1 MIVQETVP
9 TPAGRTPATCFEYQ
23 RAESWAEAVE
33 LLGLWEDEAKI
44 LAGGQS
50 LVPMLNLRLAFPV
63 ALIDVNQV
71 PAADPRVEGNHVVI
85 DANTRHQVLTRSDTV
100 RAHAPLLA
108 HAVQF
113 VGNVRVRNRGTF
125 GGSLAHADPTAE
137 IAAITL
143 AMGGEI
149 VVQGPAGERTIAAED
164 FFVTYLTT
172 AMAPNEVVTG
182 ARLPVAGDARWGFHE
197 VVRRYSDFATVSVSV
212 LARPDATG
220 GPPQLRVVLG
230 GVADRPV
237 LVDQDLLEP
246 VLSDPGDP
254 ARARESA
261 EAIAESLDPDTD
273 LHATADYRRR
283 LVAVHTRRLL
293 EHVFTEEGGA
303 A

>member
-1 MIVQETVP
+1 MTVQQTVP
-9 TPAGRTPATCFEYQ
+9 TPAGRTPASCFEYQ
-23 RAESWAEAVE
+23 RAESWADAVE
-33 LLGLWEDEAKI
+33 LLGLWQGEAKI

-50 LVPMLNLRLAFPV
+50 LIPMLNLRLAFPG
-63 ALIDVNQV
+63 ALIDVNPI
-71 PAADPRVEGNHVVI
+71 PAAEPRVEDGYLVI
-85 DANTRHQVLTRSDTV
+85 DANTRHRVLTTSEAVQTY
-100 RAHAPLLA
+100 APMLA

-149 VVQGPAGERTIAAED
+149 VVQGPAGQRNIAAED

-172 AMAPNEVVTG
+172 AMGPDEVVTG

-212 LARPDATG
+212 LARPAATG
-220 GPPQLRVVLG
+220 APRLHVVLG

-237 LVDQDLLEP
+237 LVGEDLLTP

-254 ARARESA
+254 GRARESA
-261 EAIAESLDPDTD
+261 EAIAASLDPETD

-293 EHVFTEEGGA
+293 ERVLTEEGGA